1 MRITFISD
9 THTKH
14 WQLEGQLPGGDLLI
28 HAGDIMNSGYANYEV
43 EEFCEWFAGQKQYD
57 KKVFIAGN
65 HDRAFENKPDQVK
78 SILDQFPNLIYLED
92 KMLGLYSLD
101 TDKSVKIYGSPWQ
114 PEFYNWAF
122 NLPRLG
128 DELRKYWSMI
138 PNDTDILITHGP
150 PNEARDFVSNWR
162 QGDMNV
168 GCELLRYQ
176 LENRLKPILH
186 VFGHIH
192 GAYGAAL
199 IKNTLYV
206 NAATCTERYIPS
218 NKPIVVELNEVDGQ
232 IIATY
237 LNE

>member
-1 MRITFISD
+1 
-9 THTKH
+9 
-14 WQLEGQLPGGDLLI
+14 
-28 HAGDIMNSGYANYEV
+28 
-43 EEFCEWFAGQKQYD
+43 
-57 KKVFIAGN
+57 
-65 HDRAFENKPDQVK
+65 
-78 SILDQFPNLIYLED
+78 
-92 KMLGLYSLD
+92 
-101 TDKSVKIYGSPWQ
+101 
-114 PEFYNWAF
+114 
-122 NLPRLG
+122 
-128 DELRKYWSMI
+128 
-138 PNDTDILITHGP
+138 
-150 PNEARDFVSNWR
+150 
-162 QGDMNV
+162 MNV
-168 GCELLRYQ
+168 GCELLRYE